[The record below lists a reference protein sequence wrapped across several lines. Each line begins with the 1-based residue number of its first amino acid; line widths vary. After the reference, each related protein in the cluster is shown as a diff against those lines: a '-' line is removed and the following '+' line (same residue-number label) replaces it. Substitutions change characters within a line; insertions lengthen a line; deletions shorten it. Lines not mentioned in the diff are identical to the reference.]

1 MLSLKKLNDDQD
13 LAIREHV
20 VDNEDDFTW
29 LDSTDGV
36 GQFEDELFCDVT
48 FSDQHGNVHVV
59 IEDCVV
65 MVDAVKVE
73 EILKAAGLSA
83 VK

>member
-1 MLSLKKLNDDQD
+1 MLDLKQLNDDQD

-29 LDSTDGV
+29 LDSTDGI
-36 GQFEDELFCDVT
+36 GQFEDKLFCDVT
-48 FSDQHGNVHVV
+48 FSDQDKNVHVV

-65 MVDAVKVE
+65 MVDAAKAE
-73 EILKAAGLSA
+73 EILKAAGLPS